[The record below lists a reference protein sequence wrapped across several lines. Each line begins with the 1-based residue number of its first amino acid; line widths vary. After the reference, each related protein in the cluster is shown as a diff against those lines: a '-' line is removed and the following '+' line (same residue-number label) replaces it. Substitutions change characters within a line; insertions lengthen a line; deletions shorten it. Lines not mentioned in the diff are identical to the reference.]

1 MNCQECQNTGTVF
14 EVRQVYDD
22 FGTIEDIYD
31 RWCDCEIAL
40 AQKEEY
46 RQQSIKKELE
56 ERFACEARG
65 EEYIPF

>member
-14 EVRQVYDD
+14 EARQVYDD

-31 RWCDCEIAL
+31 RWCDCAVGS
-40 AQKEEY
+40 AQKAEY
-46 RQQSIKKELE
+46 NHSCTQRKLE
-56 ERFACEARG
+56 EKLACEARG